1 MDEEDAQILE
11 NDYEEEEF
19 SDLLQKKSDLYQLAL
34 DLNNDKNI
42 EKKTII
48 PKSKQNP
55 FNLCQFVANRT
66 GMGMLKTLNRTY
78 MKTAISKEGK
88 GREQVVEMCKT
99 SIAKTLTYG
108 EGGRGKRKVRN
119 E

>member
-1 MDEEDAQILE
+1 MGEEEKAILE
-11 NDYEEEEF
+11 NDFDDEEF
-19 SDLLQKKSDLYQLAL
+19 ADALKTKSDLYQLAL

-55 FNLCQFVANRT
+55 FNLCQMVANRT

-88 GREQVVEMCKT
+88 GRDQVVEMCKT
-99 SIAKTLTYG
+99 SIAKTLTYA
-108 EGGRGKRKVRN
+108 EGRGKRKVRN